1 MGRRVRGWTVKGP
14 LAPWAAG
21 FECWLLGRG
30 YLPSAVFHR
39 LWLLAAMSLWLER
52 QGLEACE
59 LTEQRGMLF
68 VAERRAAGLKTWASE
83 QSVRLP
89 LAYLREVAAIPL
101 AVVVLDDGPVAEI
114 LAGYREYL
122 VLERGLAQST
132 IDRCQRAARLFLEQL
147 PDEREINE
155 LTAADVSAFL
165 ARECPRLGTDR
176 IGREVADVEVPA
188 VLALPVCRG
197 ACHNAAGVG
206 GAAGRDPARHVAA
219 ARAGA
224 RRGRSPAGQ
233 LRSTAD
239 GRAAGLRD
247 PAVAGSARIARQ

>member
-52 QGLEACE
+52 QGLGACE

-101 AVVVLDDGPVAEI
+101 GWWCSTTARSRRSWPGTASTWSSNAVW
-114 LAGYREYL
+114 
-122 VLERGLAQST
+122 
-132 IDRCQRAARLFLEQL
+132 
-147 PDEREINE
+147 
-155 LTAADVSAFL
+155 
-165 ARECPRLGTDR
+165 
-176 IGREVADVEVPA
+176 
-188 VLALPVCRG
+188 
-197 ACHNAAGVG
+197 
-206 GAAGRDPARHVAA
+206 
-219 ARAGA
+219 
-224 RRGRSPAGQ
+224 RSP
-233 LRSTAD
+233 RSTAASERR
-239 GRAAGLRD
+239 GCSWNSCRTSVR
-247 PAVAGSARIARQ
+247 STS